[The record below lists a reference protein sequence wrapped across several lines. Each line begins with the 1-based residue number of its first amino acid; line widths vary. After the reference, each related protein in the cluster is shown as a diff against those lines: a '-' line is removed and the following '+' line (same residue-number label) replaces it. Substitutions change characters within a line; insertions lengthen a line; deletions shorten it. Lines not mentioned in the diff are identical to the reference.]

1 MALSIQQHR
10 LSKSLIPAMFKFVG
24 GNLCRLHPMRI
35 QPLRVV
41 DLAKL
46 GDKVNWSN
54 RSQLQ
59 LSLQPMN
66 RREVILHYRLHFAIR
81 KPSPQSRQYVA
92 ERQTVP
98 RSVLCQ
104 TSWYSKC
111 MLKIFEKQ
119 TFMNIKE
126 AEFLNTDNKR
136 MLGW

>member
-1 MALSIQQHR
+1 
-10 LSKSLIPAMFKFVG
+10 MFKFVG
-24 GNLCRLHPMRI
+24 GNLCRLRPMRT

-81 KPSPQSRQYVA
+81 NALRNPGNKLPGIRQ
-92 ERQTVP
+92 QFH
-98 RSVLCQ
+98 SVLCQ

-119 TFMNIKE
+119 TFMNIKG
-126 AEFLNTDNKR
+126 AEFLNADNKGR
-136 MLGW
+136 LSR